1 MLFEVLLQGC
11 FFRDDLG
18 GVIEGGAALVSRQF
32 AILAILGVVEP
43 LVGVGEVRL
52 MGRRRGGRWAPLA
65 RAEAEHGAHERR
77 ARAAARSP
85 HASRAR
91 RAAASLRVWSG
102 ARRLRPAAAA
112 IDRAS

>member
-1 MLFEVLLQGC
+1 MS
-11 FFRDDLG
+11 LG
-18 GVIEGGAALVSRQF
+18 WRRRS
-32 AILAILGVVEP
+32 
-43 LVGVGEVRL
+43 
-52 MGRRRGGRWAPLA
+52 GRRAPLA

-91 RAAASLRVWSG
+91 RAAAPLRVWRG
-102 ARRLRPAAAA
+102 ERRLRDDARP